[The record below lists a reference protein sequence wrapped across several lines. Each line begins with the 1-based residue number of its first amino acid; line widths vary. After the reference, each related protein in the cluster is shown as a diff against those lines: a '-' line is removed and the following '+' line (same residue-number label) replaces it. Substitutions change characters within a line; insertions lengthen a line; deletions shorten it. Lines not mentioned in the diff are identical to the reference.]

1 MCRVCLGFGGRCNQ
15 PASQEG
21 ASESGVLRRELDQSG
36 LQTHDSIPDSR
47 LPSGLPILGPV
58 VRRPPPAEIPNG
70 PGAYQFRDRHGA
82 ILYVGKAKSLRK
94 RVGSYFSRDLAT
106 RTRAMVAA
114 AESVDWIVTETE
126 VEALML
132 EYTLIQK
139 HQPRF
144 NIRLRDDKSYPFLA
158 ITRSEEWP
166 RATVMRGKRRS
177 GTEYFGPYGHAYAIR
192 QTLDLLLRTFPMRTC
207 SNAKYRRHEALRRP
221 CLLFHIERCSG
232 PCVGEVTPA
241 VYQQHVDGLASFLS
255 GNSDA
260 IVDDI
265 QADMAAASAAQE
277 YEAAA
282 RHRDRL
288 AAIEKALAKQEVA
301 STSKEHFD
309 LFAIE
314 EDDLEASLVVLNI
327 RNGRVTG
334 RRSTIVDK
342 VEDVTTG
349 GLTERMLSQAY
360 GSERPPAEVLV
371 QTLPGDTALW
381 SAWLDYRRNAAVSLR
396 VPQRGVKRRLME
408 TAVTNA
414 REAFARHRLRRQN
427 DHNARAKALRSLQEI
442 LGLGEPPLRIEAYDI
457 ANIQGRDT
465 VGSMVVM
472 EDGLAR
478 PGQYRRFKIRDV
490 QGQDDFASMEE
501 VLRRRLTAYLAERER
516 PVEERG
522 KFAYPPSLLLVDG
535 GAGQVSRAVKVV
547 DELDLEIPVAGLAKR
562 MEEVYL
568 PGRAEPLRIPRGE
581 EALYLLQRVRDEAHR
596 FANAYHRKLRGS
608 RMVDS
613 ILDGVTGIG
622 PSRKKALLRRFG
634 SLKRIREAEAGELK
648 ELLPDNVADR
658 LYEVLHG
665 G

>member
-1 MCRVCLGFGGRCNQ
+1 
-15 PASQEG
+15 
-21 ASESGVLRRELDQSG
+21 
-36 LQTHDSIPDSR
+36 
-47 LPSGLPILGPV
+47 
-58 VRRPPPAEIPNG
+58 
-70 PGAYQFRDRHGA
+70 
-82 ILYVGKAKSLRK
+82 
-94 RVGSYFSRDLAT
+94 
-106 RTRAMVAA
+106 MVAA
-114 AESVDWIVTETE
+114 ADSVDWIVTETE

-166 RATVMRGKRRS
+166 RATVMRGKRKS

-192 QTLDLLLRTFPMRTC
+192 QTLDLLLRTFPVRTC
-207 SNAKYRRHEALRRP
+207 SNAKYRRHEALERP

-232 PCVGEVTPA
+232 PCVGEVKPA
-241 VYQQHVDGLASFLS
+241 DYQEHVDGLASFLS

-260 IVDDI
+260 IVDEI
-265 QADMAAASAAQE
+265 HSDMAKASAAQE

-301 STSKEHFD
+301 STSREDFD
-309 LFAIE
+309 LFAID
-314 EDDLEASLVVLNI
+314 EDELEASLVVLNV

-349 GLTERMLSQAY
+349 ELTERMLSQAY

-371 QTLPGDTALW
+371 QTLPADTALW
-381 SAWLDYRRNAAVSLR
+381 SDWLEYRRDAAVSLR

-408 TAVTNA
+408 TALTNA
-414 REAFARHRLRRQN
+414 QETFVRHRLRRQN
-427 DHNARAKALRSLQEI
+427 DHNARAQALRSLQEI
-442 LGLGEPPLRIEAYDI
+442 LDLPEPPLRIEAYDI
-457 ANIQGRDT
+457 ANIGGSDT
-465 VGSMVVM
+465 VASMVVM

-490 QGQDDFASMEE
+490 AGQDDFASMEE

-568 PGRAEPLRIPRGE
+568 PGRAEPVRIPRGE

-634 SLKRIREAEAGELK
+634 SLKRIREAEADELK
-648 ELLPDNVADR
+648 ETLPANVAER